1 MTTESGP
8 AGADIPRDLAHRKG
22 GNTVDTTE
30 SSAAHAHPPTDDH
43 DDTVEAHYS
52 GLDRLRPCAC
62 MNGTVFI
69 GHLVVG
75 EDGEE
80 VEAFEA
86 VPQVFQRGVASERAW
101 AKSGHALAQ
110 GWGQRPLQFDQSS
123 SRVPSESSP
132 LPEQP
137 GLSDALASIRGPS
150 GPGLCPSRVNYP
162 CLKFAPD

>member
-30 SSAAHAHPPTDDH
+30 SSAAHTHPPTDDH
-43 DDTVEAHYS
+43 DDTVEEAHYS

-86 VPQVFQRGVASERAW
+86 VPQVFQRGVASERAG

-110 GWGQRPLQFDQSS
+110 GWGQRPLQSDESS

-132 LPEQP
+132 SQSSPAFL
-137 GLSDALASIRGPS
+137 
-150 GPGLCPSRVNYP
+150 
-162 CLKFAPD
+162 